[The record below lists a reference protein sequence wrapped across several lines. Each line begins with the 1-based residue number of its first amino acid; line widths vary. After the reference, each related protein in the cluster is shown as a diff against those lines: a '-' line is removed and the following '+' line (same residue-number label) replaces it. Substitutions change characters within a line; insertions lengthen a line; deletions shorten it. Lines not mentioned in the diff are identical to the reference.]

1 VRKKV
6 ISPEHRR
13 AAKAMVA
20 DGLCSGRGR
29 VPVLEDVTGD
39 ILVSAERANEP
50 GAAAAQ
56 ATQGAEREAR
66 SLRQSAHRRVIAAG
80 RLGGGQ
86 KARPALAAFHWSAG
100 AAEQAQGAPGAMS
113 GAGTSSRMAPREEEP
128 AHADDPGRIHSRMPC
143 AAPTGRLKAETCL
156 NGWNGPSRNTEL
168 RPT

>member
-100 AAEQAQGAPGAMS
+100 AAEQAQGAAPRRLHGDADEGRAPGPCLELGLHLGWHHARRSLRMLTILDEYTRECHVLRRPGA
-113 GAGTSSRMAPREEEP
+113 
-128 AHADDPGRIHSRMPC
+128 
-143 AAPTGRLKAETCL
+143 
-156 NGWNGPSRNTEL
+156 
-168 RPT
+168 